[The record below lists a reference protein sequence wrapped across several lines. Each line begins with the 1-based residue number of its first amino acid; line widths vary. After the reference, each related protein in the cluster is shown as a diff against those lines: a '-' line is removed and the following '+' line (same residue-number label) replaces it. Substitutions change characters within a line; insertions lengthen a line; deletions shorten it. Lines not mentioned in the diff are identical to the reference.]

1 MTVHHD
7 NPELDP
13 EMTETP
19 KGFYITGD
27 GTKEQ
32 TRKWEDTGREAGEF
46 STTRHIHCNFF
57 C

>member
-27 GTKEQ
+27 GTKE
-32 TRKWEDTGREAGEF
+32 
-46 STTRHIHCNFF
+46 
-57 C
+57 